1 MYGEKLKKIRD
12 YYGYSQ
18 RDLADKL
25 EVPYSTLS
33 FWERADYPSLEG
45 IVKICEFFKINIWEF
60 FIEDFEEFKKI
71 LPDFIET
78 SDAAVMKLV
87 NTRMDIETRIQ
98 VKKMFLDIVKL
109 ALAKDKDKLKDL
121 PEYKALFGE
130 EQF

>member
-60 FIEDFEEFKKI
+60 FIDDFEEF
-71 LPDFIET
+71 
-78 SDAAVMKLV
+78 
-87 NTRMDIETRIQ
+87 
-98 VKKMFLDIVKL
+98 
-109 ALAKDKDKLKDL
+109 
-121 PEYKALFGE
+121 
-130 EQF
+130 

>member
-18 RDLADKL
+18 RDLAAKL

-60 FIEDFEEFKKI
+60 FIDDFEEFKKI
-71 LPDFIET
+71 LPDFIEP

-87 NTRMDIETRIQ
+87 NTRMDIEKRIQ
-98 VKKMFLDIVKL
+98 VKKMFLDVVKL

-130 EQF
+130 E